1 MAYDEVGNQTQV
13 NPYTLSYDAENRVA
27 GSTSASNG
35 SVAYAYDGEGS
46 RVKKT
51 VNGTLVTAF
60 VYNAFGQLIAE
71 YGAGTGETGLRYM
84 TTDHLGSV
92 RLVTGSTGNVI
103 RRHDYRPFG
112 QDLSGNGRST
122 KYSNLKNVVRFT
134 GKERDDETGLDYFG
148 GPEEDPITKTES
160 VMTRYFSSAQGR
172 FTSPDRPM
180 LDQNPLFPQSWN
192 LFSFVRNNPL
202 TFFDPSGGKCK
213 RNPDGSFEG
222 DCSSPGDE
230 KVTEG
235 DKPQVANVND
245 KQGSVLD
252 LLMASGV
259 PRYVPNDRP
268 LEENAR
274 KVITVAYYRTAHD
287 LGCAGMGFAVG
298 DAGGALFVSGQ
309 PNAGFRSPVSGKLVG
324 GSKPFASGGA
334 SAGSSTLSGALRD
347 ALPQRLPGQVP
358 TPVGGPGTGRA
369 FGMQGS
375 NRLGVVL
382 GRWAPFVG
390 VAGMAYGAYS
400 MNACLS
406 Q

>member
-1 MAYDEVGNQTQV
+1 
-13 NPYTLSYDAENRVA
+13 
-27 GSTSASNG
+27 
-35 SVAYAYDGEGS
+35 
-46 RVKKT
+46 
-51 VNGTLVTAF
+51 
-60 VYNAFGQLIAE
+60 
-71 YGAGTGETGLRYM
+71 
-84 TTDHLGSV
+84 
-92 RLVTGSTGNVI
+92 
-103 RRHDYRPFG
+103 
-112 QDLSGNGRST
+112 
-122 KYSNLKNVVRFT
+122 
-134 GKERDDETGLDYFG
+134 
-148 GPEEDPITKTES
+148 
-160 VMTRYFSSAQGR
+160 MTRYYISAQGR
-172 FTSPDRPM
+172 FTSPDKPL
-180 LDQNPLFPQSWN
+180 LDQNPFFPQSWN
-192 LFSFVRNNPL
+192 LFGFVRNNPL
-202 TFFDPSGGKCK
+202 TFFDPGGGKCK
-213 RNPDGSFEG
+213 RNLDGSFEG

-235 DKPQVANVND
+235 DKPQVVNANG

-259 PRYVPNDRP
+259 PRYVPNDKP

-309 PNAGFRSPVSGKLVG
+309 PNAGFRSPVSGKLFG

-347 ALPQRLPGQVP
+347 ALPQKLPGQVP

-369 FGMQGS
+369 FSMQGS

-382 GRWAPFVG
+382 GRWAPFLG
-390 VAGMAYGAYS
+390 AAGMAYGAYS